1 MVSHARPHAEPF
13 HEIRQHIPGF
23 TTTTKINKN
32 MDKFAKLWPDTL
44 STRAP
49 ARDLDYEADVTLPR
63 MVASVC
69 SSSSAPLRSSAARIA
84 SFPTSKLNGSA

>member
-1 MVSHARPHAEPF
+1 MIVNPVSMQAHIAQSIRKMVTVA
-13 HEIRQHIPGF
+13 
-23 TTTTKINKN
+23 NKN

-84 SFPTSKLNGSA
+84 SFPTSRLNGSA